1 MENFGILL
9 IALLVGVALGAVGA
23 WLVLRRSAASE
34 VMADTAATDA
44 GPACSP
50 GSGSSP
56 RRSRP
61 SCTTR

>member
-34 VMADTAATDA
+34 VMADTAATERLRAAEASARADA
-44 GPACSP
+44 ERA
-50 GSGSSP
+50 
-56 RRSRP
+56 RHAIA
-61 SCTTR
+61 

>member
-34 VMADTAATDA
+34 VMADTAATA
-44 GPACSP
+44 ANTVATSAN
-50 GSGSSP
+50 SA
-56 RRSRP
+56 
-61 SCTTR
+61 